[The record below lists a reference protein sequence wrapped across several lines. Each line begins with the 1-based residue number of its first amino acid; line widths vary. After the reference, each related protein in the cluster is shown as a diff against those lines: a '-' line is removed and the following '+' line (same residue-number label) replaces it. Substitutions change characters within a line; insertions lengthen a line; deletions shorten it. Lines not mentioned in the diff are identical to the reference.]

1 MSMVVAAL
9 IQVMVLVLTLAAAS
23 GAVPMAAAHRD
34 ATAIVD
40 GSSAIQP
47 PARPSARVGSVAA
60 RAPRGAC
67 PSVTAG
73 RVVAS
78 VDQGR
83 GPMPPP
89 MA

>member
-1 MSMVVAAL
+1 MVTAAL
-9 IQVMVLVLTLAAAS
+9 IQVLVLVLTLAAAS
-23 GAVPMAAAHRD
+23 GAVPMATARLD

-40 GSSAIQP
+40 GATAAQP
-47 PARPSARVGSVAA
+47 PSRASGRAGSIAA
-60 RAPRGAC
+60 KAPRGAC

>member
-1 MSMVVAAL
+1 MVTAAL
-9 IQVMVLVLTLAAAS
+9 IQVLVLVLTLAAAS
-23 GAVPMAAAHRD
+23 GAVPMAAARLD
-34 ATAIVD
+34 AAVIVD
-40 GSSAIQP
+40 GSGTVRAPS
-47 PARPSARVGSVAA
+47 RPSSLSSVAA
-60 RAPRGAC
+60 GAAPRGTC